1 MCFASL
7 QCSGRADNGVSSN
20 SASWQCIQKHVSCL
34 DLKTEFPAVCVSHS
48 PLNHWSGGKNY
59 LMVYRAVY
67 RVCPRSLVHLRH
79 LTGFGFITFVKMRF
93 GVCQPSEL
101 EAGFQTT

>member
-1 MCFASL
+1 
-7 QCSGRADNGVSSN
+7 
-20 SASWQCIQKHVSCL
+20 
-34 DLKTEFPAVCVSHS
+34 
-48 PLNHWSGGKNY
+48 
-59 LMVYRAVY
+59 MVYRAVY

-79 LTGFGFITFVKMRF
+79 LTGFGFIAFVKMGF